1 MLSSRDVCNA
11 RAVIMTFALLPL
23 FLSANA
29 FPSPQKWKVPSRFR
43 NCVMVAHKCTAGLD
57 FCMEQVS
64 DRRRTLD
71 VMVFRGFS
79 CSANEYVHQYKQENH
94 ETLSEQEAVLRLTSG
109 IDDNGQDT
117 NVLGGPVVSFVAI
130 SDDAEFARTN
140 GVVAAVDAKRTT
152 DCILVKNLHVNE
164 RVRRRGLASALIM
177 AVKHFARTTQS
188 VDEIVLN
195 VERQNQNAIALY
207 LKERFQFDEHIKGDG
222 RMVCDVFFKMKP

>member
-1 MLSSRDVCNA
+1 MLSSRDVCDA
-11 RAVIMTFALLPL
+11 RAAMIMMLALLLPL
-23 FLSANA
+23 FLSINA
-29 FPSPQKWKVPSRFR
+29 FLSPQIWKVPSRFR
-43 NCVMVAHKCTAGLD
+43 NYVMVAHKCDAGLD
-57 FCMEQVS
+57 FAMEQVS

-79 CSANEYVHQYKQENH
+79 CSASEYMHQYKQENH

-109 IDDNGQDT
+109 INDNGQDT
-117 NVLGGPVVSFVAI
+117 TILGGPVVSFVAI

-140 GVVAAVDAKRTT
+140 GVVAAVDAKLIT

-164 RVRRRGLASALIM
+164 RVRRRGLASALIR

-207 LKERFQFDEHIKGDG
+207 LMEGFQFDEHIKGDG
-222 RMVCDVFFKMKP
+222 RMVCSVF